1 MKEKVNYSLNIHSRN
16 IDVTRDGFGNIVSGK
31 SLTGHFYVSL
41 QNGQDM
47 SFYGK
52 YPTGVE
58 TDLEEI
64 RHNDNSDYSKELPT
78 DHVFTKKIRLTAEQY
93 ESNGMDL
100 PYVQNRQ
107 QMLSF

>member
-16 IDVTRDGFGNIVSGK
+16 IAVTRDGFGNIVRDK
-31 SLTGHFYVSL
+31 SLTGHFYLSL

-47 SFYGK
+47 KFYGK
-52 YPTGVE
+52 YPTGIE
-58 TDLEEI
+58 TEREQRKHKDT
-64 RHNDNSDYSKELPT
+64 SDYSKELTT